1 MTDAQRVDLRS
12 RPEVRRDLILGFSAL
27 VAGLLLNTAIDDL
40 LTPLLALHLPP
51 HVAFYIGGTLTACVV
66 AAVGVYVGWNGTGLI
81 LTRKALKAQDD
92 VSSPGDSLRN
102 GLKRHPLRTPYRFCA
117 VAAVLFSAG
126 LALGVWRSLGGL
138 LMIGAIFLGCLLRS
152 AKSGGHPRFTF
163 LKNGSLKA

>member
-1 MTDAQRVDLRS
+1 MLGRIWALPCREGNE
-12 RPEVRRDLILGFSAL
+12 RPATTKVG
-27 VAGLLLNTAIDDL
+27 GL
-40 LTPLLALHLPP
+40 PS
-51 HVAFYIGGTLTACVV
+51 
-66 AAVGVYVGWNGTGLI
+66 VGVGEVLPGSPPRL
-81 LTRKALKAQDD
+81 LERHDRAQDD

-102 GLKRHPLRTPYRFCA
+102 GLNRHPLRTPYRFCA